1 MTTLS
6 ALVEAQEY
14 GSPERLIS
22 AIPYAE
28 LIGVECIKLGHELI
42 FKLPKNADNIG
53 NPSLPALHGGV
64 IGGFMEVAAM
74 LEVLYETKVTVLPK
88 VVDFSIDYIRA
99 GRDQDTFARAE
110 VVRRGRNVVNVS
122 ISAWQ
127 GAEDTP
133 IANARAHFLIKPTPL
148 GTEREPLSRSVL

>member
-1 MTTLS
+1 METSLS

-14 GSPERLIS
+14 GAIDSLVD
-22 AIPYAE
+22 AIPYAQ
-28 LIGVECIKLGHELI
+28 LIGVEGMQLGNDLI
-42 FKLPKNADNIG
+42 FKLPKNPDNIG
-53 NPSLPALHGGV
+53 NPSLPAIHGGV
-64 IGGFMEVAAM
+64 IGGFMEVVAM
-74 LEVLYETKVTVLPK
+74 LEVLYETKVTTLPK

-127 GAEDTP
+127 TSEDTP
-133 IANARAHFLIKPTPL
+133 IANARAHFLIKPVPEVVP
-148 GTEREPLSRSVL
+148 GN

>member
-1 MTTLS
+1 MSSLS
-6 ALVEAQEY
+6 ALVSAQEY
-14 GSPERLIS
+14 GSIDRLIQ

-28 LIGVECIKLGHELI
+28 LIGVECLQLGHELI
-42 FKLPKNADNIG
+42 FKLPKNPNNIG

-74 LEVLYETKVTVLPK
+74 LEVLYETKVTTLPK

-122 ISAWQ
+122 MSAWQ
-127 GAEDTP
+127 ASEETP
-133 IANARAHFLIKPTPL
+133 IANARAHFLIKPVGPIS
-148 GTEREPLSRSVL
+148 ESLSRSVL